1 VNIIIKED
9 GVAGNQEHKLYY
21 SFDGKEWV
29 EKWEV
34 NEDASR
40 MLMANHIQ
48 ELEPVRN
55 QVLAEQLSPLAYHIE
70 SKLFNISL
78 LSSYTG
84 ISKRH
89 IKKHL
94 KPENFNRLDEETLNK
109 YAAAFGISIEELLKI

>member
-1 VNIIIKED
+1 MNIIIKD
-9 GVAGNQEHKLYY
+9 GPSGNQEHKLYFH
-21 SFDGKEWV
+21 FDGKEWV

-40 MLMANHIQ
+40 MIIENHLE

-55 QVLAEQLSPLAYHIE
+55 QILAGQLSPLAYHIE
-70 SKLFNISL
+70 DKLFSIGL

-84 ISKRH
+84 ISKRY

-94 KPENFNRLDEETLNK
+94 KPENFNQLDEETLKK
-109 YAAAFGISIEELLKI
+109 YAAAFGISVEELKKI